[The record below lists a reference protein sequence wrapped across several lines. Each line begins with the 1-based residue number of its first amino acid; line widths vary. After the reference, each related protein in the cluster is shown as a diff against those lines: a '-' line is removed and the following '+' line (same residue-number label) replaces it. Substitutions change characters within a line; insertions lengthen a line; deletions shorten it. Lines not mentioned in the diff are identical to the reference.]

1 MSMQDKTV
9 GCEVRV
15 GRFKIGVTATVI
27 DQIPTAGSVEK
38 LLDDVK
44 AHLKANPGR
53 IDYNQIQIGN
63 IGYRLDP

>member
-38 LLDDVK
+38 LLDDQGLY
-44 AHLKANPGR
+44 AAR
-53 IDYNQIQIGN
+53 TY
-63 IGYRLDP
+63 